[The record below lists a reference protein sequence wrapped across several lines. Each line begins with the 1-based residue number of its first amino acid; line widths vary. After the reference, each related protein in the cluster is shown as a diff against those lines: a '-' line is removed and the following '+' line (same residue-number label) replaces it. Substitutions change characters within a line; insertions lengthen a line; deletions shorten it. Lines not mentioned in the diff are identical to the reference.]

1 MSLRST
7 LRAVWYVPLTLV
19 LAPGILTHEYA
30 HVAAC
35 RLSGVEVHSTP
46 SLNPFGKDAFVDH
59 APTDRFGADFAIAV
73 APFAVNSALAVAGFA
88 LAGRG
93 GSTLALPFLWLGGCF
108 AWTAIPSP
116 SDTDGLLDT
125 AGDLP
130 RLARPLGYLL
140 AVPVRAATLLSIE
153 GIGGLV
159 WTVALYVTLVG

>member
-7 LRAVWYVPLTLV
+7 LRAAWYVPLTLV

-35 RLSGVEVHSTP
+35 RLSGVDVHSTP

-59 APTDRFGADFAIAV
+59 APTDRFAADFAIAV
-73 APFAVNSALAVAGFA
+73 APFVSNSVLAVAAFW
-88 LAGRG
+88 LAARL
-93 GSTLALPFLWLGGCF
+93 GSTVALPALWLGGCF

-116 SDTDGLLDT
+116 SDTDGLLET
-125 AGDLP
+125 AGGLP
-130 RLARPLGYLL
+130 RVLRPLGYLL
-140 AVPVRAATLLSIE
+140 AVPVRVATLLSIE

-159 WTVALYVTLVG
+159 WTVALYVALVG